1 MDRLYTH
8 ESHAYEAVKGLQ
20 GLEIPRYYGSYS
32 ISLPISPGS
41 QQNREV
47 RMILIEFINGPSMG
61 DIWGTLVIT
70 SQLEDLAPRNVM
82 LVGPVEQAGVVF
94 VDFGDVLL
102 KLCRANSVTE
112 VESRYLGQYV
122 SPLLRWV
129 HSPPSE
135 FFRMVGWDWQSWVE
149 REFAN
154 TESTIT
160 PEMRKDWDNEGI
172 EME

>member
-1 MDRLYTH
+1 MM
-8 ESHAYEAVKGLQ
+8 
-20 GLEIPRYYGSYS
+20 
-32 ISLPISPGS
+32 
-41 QQNREV
+41 
-47 RMILIEFINGPSMG
+47 RMIIDLETRIFEQN
-61 DIWGTLVIT
+61 VK
-70 SQLEDLAPRNVM
+70 LEDLAPRNVM